1 MFPLNIKTI
10 HETFAGE
17 FKSLNSKF
25 IAYVFP
31 FHQKEVLQGILGQL
45 KKEHPKASHWCYAYR
60 VGYQNEEFRANDDG
74 EPSGSAGKPI
84 LNQLY
89 SHEVKNALIVVVR
102 YFGGTKLGVPGLI
115 EAYKEAANDALK
127 NANFVFEDEKFEM
140 KYFVSMTK
148 YYQIM
153 PFIKKHQ
160 ITILS
165 ESIIGNEINLT
176 IKGNKEALDGLKML
190 IESF

>member
-10 HETFAGE
+10 HETFVGE

-31 FHQKEVLQGILGQL
+31 FHQKEILQGILGQL

>member
-1 MFPLNIKTI
+1 LNIKTI
-10 HETFAGE
+10 HETFVGE

-25 IAYVFP
+25 IAYAYP
-31 FHQKEVLQGILGQL
+31 FHQKEALQGILGQL
-45 KKEHPKASHWCYAYR
+45 KKEHPKARHWCYAYR
-60 VGYQNEEFRANDDG
+60 IGYQNEEFRANDDG

-140 KYFVSMTK
+140 QDIVSMTK

-160 ITILS
+160 IIILS
-165 ESIIGNEINLT
+165 ESIIGNDMNL
-176 IKGNKEALDGLKML
+176 IVKGNKEALDGLKTL

>member
-127 NANFVFEDEKFEM
+127 NANFVFEDEIFEM

>member
-1 MFPLNIKTI
+1 LNIKTI

>member
-10 HETFAGE
+10 HETFVGE

-45 KKEHPKASHWCYAYR
+45 KKEHPKARHWCYAYR
-60 VGYQNEEFRANDDG
+60 IGYQNEEFRANDDG

-140 KYFVSMTK
+140 QDIVSMTK

-160 ITILS
+160 IIILS
-165 ESIIGNEINLT
+165 ESIIGNEMNL
-176 IKGNKEALDGLKML
+176 ILKGNKEALDGLKTL

>member
-10 HETFAGE
+10 HETFVGE

>member
-31 FHQKEVLQGILGQL
+31 FHQKEILQGILGQL

-127 NANFVFEDEKFEM
+127 NANFVFEDEIFEM

>member
-10 HETFAGE
+10 HETFVGE

-127 NANFVFEDEKFEM
+127 NANFVFEDEIFEM